1 MVRNHSHHLIN
12 EPPLLVLPSLA
23 KHLGIN
29 HAIFLQQM
37 HYWLR
42 CSKHVHDGHRWVYN
56 TYADWQQQMPWLTV
70 RGVRKIINDLET
82 GGYIVSGTF
91 NRMAFDKTKWYRI
104 NYDALNWPDS
114 PMCHEMPHGLTETA
128 DDLPEKADDASQ
140 NVTSDV
146 AQSDTP
152 IPETTQETTD
162 IHTASAQKRRTVHD
176 ERFDQFWF
184 AYPKKRGKD
193 RARRWWMRERPSQEL
208 TDRMIEAI
216 RVQQRSKEWTK
227 DGGQYIPHPAT
238 WLNDGAW
245 EDELTPAS
253 DVDSPSEKA
262 ESPNLEYF
270 GTDGLKRRR
279 EEYQRQHG
287 GGAS

>member
-104 NYDALNWPDS
+104 DYDALNWPDS

-152 IPETTQETTD
+152 IPETTQETTNKRK
-162 IHTASAQKRRTVHD
+162 ASARSGKRRFDYTD
-176 ERFDQFWF
+176 EFEEFWQ
-184 AYPKKRGKD
+184 AYPKV
-193 RARRWWMRERPSQEL
+193 RRLAKAEAFAEW
-208 TDRMIEAI
+208 EAI
-216 RVQQRSKEWTK
+216 APDDALRSKIMTAIRHQAVHRK
-227 DGGQYIPHPAT
+227 DWKKEGGKYIPHPSR
-238 WLNDGAW
+238 WLKYGRWD
-245 EDELTPAS
+245 DEGE
-253 DVDSPSEKA
+253 SE
-262 ESPNLEYF
+262 ESNV
-270 GTDGLKRRR
+270 RRFVV
-279 EEYQRQHG
+279 
-287 GGAS
+287 